1 MKVRRAIMGE
11 WHVKTDKDDDTEAT
25 SRKEQVDPVLDLV
38 DLNVVS
44 WRDDTSLVQA
54 AVQLDDD
61 LAGAVVVNLLEFTN
75 VALKTKLS

>member
-1 MKVRRAIMGE
+1 MLLDDVLQA
-11 WHVKTDKDDDTEAT
+11 TDQDDDTEAT

-44 WRDDTSLVQA
+44 WRDDTSLVQS

-61 LAGAVVVNLLEFTN
+61 LAGTVIVNDLELAN
-75 VALKTKLS
+75 VT